1 MTDDAK
7 SRALLTLSHKVNRL
21 FATVHPRSEP
31 ERTTASVAEQVGTQ
45 LGRAIPVG
53 RIERLRRG
61 EFDSAPV
68 GSDLLAAIAQC
79 FGVSADYLT
88 TTGAAAAAIDR
99 ELELL
104 ATMRDANVASIAL
117 RGSEVDLATLT
128 ALIESTDQPVR
139 QPQPEQSPTTG

>member
-1 MTDDAK
+1 MTNDVT
-7 SRALLTLSHKVNRL
+7 SRVRPTLSHKVNRL

-31 ERTTASVAEQVGTQ
+31 ERTTAAVAEQVGAQ
-45 LGRAIPVG
+45 LGRIVP
-53 RIERLRRG
+53 EDQLDRLRRG

-68 GSDLLAAIAQC
+68 GSELLTAIAQC

-117 RGSEVDLATLT
+117 RGSDVDLAALT
-128 ALIESTDQPVR
+128 ALIQRTDQPVE
-139 QPQPEQSPTTG
+139 QP

>member
-1 MTDDAK
+1 MTDDAT
-7 SRALLTLSHKVNRL
+7 SRGRLTLSHKVNRL
-21 FATVHPRSEP
+21 FATVHPRSQP

-45 LGRAIPVG
+45 MGRAIPTG
-53 RIERLRRG
+53 QIERLRRG
-61 EFDSAPV
+61 EFDSAPLV
-68 GSDLLAAIAQC
+68 SDLLAAIAQC

-117 RGSEVDLATLT
+117 RGSDIGLAALT
-128 ALIESTDQPVR
+128 TLIEGTDQPA
-139 QPQPEQSPTTG
+139 Q

>member
-1 MTDDAK
+1 MTDEATN
-7 SRALLTLSHKVNRL
+7 RARLTLSHKVNRL

-31 ERTTASVAEQVGTQ
+31 ERTTASVAEQVGIQ
-45 LGRAIPVG
+45 LARTVPADQLD
-53 RIERLRRG
+53 RLRRG

-79 FGVSADYLT
+79 FGVSSDYLT

-117 RGSEVDLATLT
+117 RGSDIDLT
-128 ALIESTDQPVR
+128 ALTTLIESTDQPMR
-139 QPQPEQSPTTG
+139 